1 MSAIIQLQSVCQSYG
16 SHPVLHDV
24 SLTLTSGE
32 VVCLTGPNGAGK
44 TTLLRVLS
52 GLLPIQSGSL
62 VKNIGKMAVS
72 IFSPHAGLY
81 YQLTVLENL
90 DYFGSL
96 FGLTKKRV
104 TSFIELFF
112 LQNILN
118 QNVDTLSEGQFAR
131 VALSVCLMKEAKLY
145 VLDEPL
151 TALDEEA
158 RAQLIQWL
166 SATKANAG
174 TVVLASHDTRPIKNL
189 VDRFIPMVQGSI
201 RPYA

>member
-1 MSAIIQLQSVCQSYG
+1 MTAIIQLESVCQSYG

-24 SLTLTSGE
+24 SLTLASGE
-32 VVCLTGPNGAGK
+32 IICLTGANGVGK

-62 VKNIGKMAVS
+62 VKNIGKNAVS
-72 IFSPHAGLY
+72 FFSPHAGLY

-96 FGLTKKRV
+96 FGLTKKQI
-104 TSFIELFF
+104 TPFIELFF
-112 LQNILN
+112 LQNILH
-118 QNVDTLSEGQFAR
+118 QNVDTLSEGQLAR
-131 VALSVCLMKEAKLY
+131 VALSVCLMKEAELY

-158 RAQLIQWL
+158 RAKLIQCL
-166 SATKANAG
+166 SATRANAR
-174 TVVLASHDTRPIKNL
+174 TVVLASHDVGPIKNL
-189 VDRFIPMVQGSI
+189 VDRFIPMTRGTI
-201 RPYA
+201 ATYT